1 MRHSG
6 HPGLEKVRVRVYLA
20 SAEEQAAIHRLRHEM
35 LATSPLVHTFQA
47 AIQLELKLQVV
58 V

>member
-1 MRHSG
+1 
-6 HPGLEKVRVRVYLA
+6 V
-20 SAEEQAAIHRLRHEM
+20 AIQRLWQEM